1 MPYIDKKDRER
12 FTEALSVL
20 PSAVTAGEL
29 NYLLTCICQQYVDDQ
44 KFCYQTL
51 NDVIGALEGCKIEFY
66 RRIVAPYEGVKI
78 AANGDVLTSS
88 IKAKSSTLAIKK

>member
-1 MPYIDKKDRER
+1 MPYIDRKDRKR
-12 FTEALSVL
+12 FTEALNAL

-29 NYLLTCICQQYVDDQ
+29 NYLLTCICQQYVEDQ

-78 AANGDVLTSS
+78 AANGDVLASS
-88 IKAKSSTLAIKK
+88 IKAKTDSTIKKK